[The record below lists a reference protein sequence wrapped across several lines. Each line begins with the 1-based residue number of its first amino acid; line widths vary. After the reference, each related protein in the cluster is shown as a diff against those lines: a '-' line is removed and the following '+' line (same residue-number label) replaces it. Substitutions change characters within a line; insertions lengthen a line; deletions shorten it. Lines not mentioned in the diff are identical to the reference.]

1 MATID
6 TEVLIVGGSAAG
18 LAVARVLERRGF
30 APTVLEAEDEVGVRW
45 RTAYDRLHL
54 HTPRALSG
62 LPHEPMPRDYPRY
75 PARRQVVDYLAGYA
89 SHLRHPPLFGVRATS
104 VARDGERWLVFA
116 AEGIFRTRHLVI
128 ATGNTRVPVVP
139 TFPGQD
145 DFGGAILHSS
155 LYRNGEPYRGQRV
168 LVVGFGNSA
177 AEIAIDLYEHG
188 ALPTVSVRGPVNV
201 LPRDVYGIPVV
212 RFRLLQQLVS
222 PAFADFVAGPIL
234 DRIVGDI
241 GALGLRRPPYGPAT
255 EIAEHHQVPVLDIG
269 AIAMIRAGKIAVR
282 PGIERFTSDGA
293 VFADG
298 RVEAFDAVVL
308 GTGYRAK
315 LDELLA
321 GVPGLLDDEGTP
333 LLSGG
338 ATAQP
343 GLYFCGFRVA
353 AGGQFAQIS
362 RESAALGR
370 LIAGG

>member
-1 MATID
+1 M
-6 TEVLIVGGSAAG
+6 
-18 LAVARVLERRGF
+18 
-30 APTVLEAEDEVGVRW
+30 
-45 RTAYDRLHL
+45 
-54 HTPRALSG
+54 
-62 LPHEPMPRDYPRY
+62 
-75 PARRQVVDYLAGYA
+75 
-89 SHLRHPPLFGVRATS
+89 
-104 VARDGERWLVFA
+104 
-116 AEGIFRTRHLVI
+116 
-128 ATGNTRVPVVP
+128 
-139 TFPGQD
+139 
-145 DFGGAILHSS
+145 
-155 LYRNGEPYRGQRV
+155 
-168 LVVGFGNSA
+168 
-177 AEIAIDLYEHG
+177 
-188 ALPTVSVRGPVNV
+188 
-201 LPRDVYGIPVV
+201 
-212 RFRLLQQLVS
+212 
-222 PAFADFVAGPIL
+222 
-234 DRIVGDI
+234 
-241 GALGLRRPPYGPAT
+241 RRPPYGPAT

-321 GVPGLLDDEGTP
+321 GVRGLLDDEGTP